1 VQKLARKF
9 GGQGIGLCRTERM
22 FNGADR
28 IGLFVD
34 MIMAENIEERKKVL
48 KKIRVNYK
56 KVISLKF

>member
-1 VQKLARKF
+1 
-9 GGQGIGLCRTERM
+9 M